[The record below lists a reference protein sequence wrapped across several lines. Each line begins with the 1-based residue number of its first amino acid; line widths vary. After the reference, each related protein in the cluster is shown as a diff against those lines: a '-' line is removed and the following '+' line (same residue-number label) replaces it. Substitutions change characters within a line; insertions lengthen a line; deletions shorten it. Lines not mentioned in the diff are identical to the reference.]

1 MDSYELTRDL
11 EDVEGWREL
20 WARWKYPRLFQNF
33 GERFTTEIGAF
44 GVTLDQ
50 IDSVIGDINE
60 EHGPDEEEYIETDLV
75 YGGELYGDLTTFNI
89 IGAIN
94 GDIVARQISKRLSCL
109 TYYDGEATNDQPFG
123 MFKNGEAFEG
133 YTAEIEDDG
142 SDYDDRDCLPDGIF
156 VEIKTEDFGAF
167 VVGGSGLPNETITKY
182 ADIAYNHRGER
193 KNGNL

>member
-1 MDSYELTRDL
+1 MDSNYLTRQVF
-11 EDVEGWREL
+11 DVVGFKTL
-20 WARWKYPRLFQNF
+20 YCRWKYPRLFQNF

-75 YGGELYGDLTTFNI
+75 YGGESFGDMTTFNI

-94 GDIVARQISKRLSCL
+94 GDIIAREISKRLSCL
-109 TYYDGEATNDQPFG
+109 TYYDGEATNYQPFG

-133 YTAEIEDDG
+133 FTAEIEADG

-167 VVGGSGLPNETITKY
+167 VVGGMGLTNETVIKY
-182 ADIAYNHRGER
+182 ADIAYNHRREGN
-193 KNGNL
+193 NGRV

>member
-1 MDSYELTRDL
+1 MDSNYLTRQVF
-11 EDVEGWREL
+11 DVVGFKTL
-20 WARWKYPRLFQNF
+20 YCRWKYPRLFQNF

-60 EHGPDEEEYIETDLV
+60 EHGPDEEEYIDTDLV
-75 YGGELYGDLTTFNI
+75 YGGESFRDLTTFNI

-94 GDIVARQISKRLSCL
+94 GDIIAREISKRLSCL
-109 TYYDGEATNDQPFG
+109 TYYDGEATNYKPFG

-156 VEIKTEDFGAF
+156 VAIRTEDFGAF
-167 VVGGSGLPNETITKY
+167 VVGGMGLTNEAVSKY
-182 ADIAYNHRGER
+182 ADIAYNHRREGT
-193 KNGNL
+193 NGNL

>member
-1 MDSYELTRDL
+1 MDSNYLTRQVF
-11 EDVEGWREL
+11 DVVGFKTL
-20 WARWKYPRLFQNF
+20 YCRWKYPRLFQNF
-33 GERFTTEIGAF
+33 GERFATQIGAF

-75 YGGELYGDLTTFNI
+75 YGGESFGGMTTFNI

-94 GDIVARQISKRLSCL
+94 GDIVAREISKRLSCL
-109 TYYDGEATNDQPFG
+109 TYYDGESTNNQPFG

-156 VEIKTEDFGAF
+156 VEIKTDFGAF
-167 VVGGSGLPNETITKY
+167 VVGGSGLPNETIIKY
-182 ADIAYNHRGER
+182 ADIAYNHRREGN
-193 KNGNL
+193 NGNV